1 MPASETKNKLQK
13 DLQTLKIGFNDA
25 KQKYIHM
32 EQSKNRMSQRL
43 SEKSAGARSGARKAA
58 LGDDGY
64 IKDTS
69 INSLGT
75 LNKQER
81 QLNRIIADGYQA
93 GQDLQEAN

>member
-1 MPASETKNKLQK
+1 
-13 DLQTLKIGFNDA
+13 
-25 KQKYIHM
+25 
-32 EQSKNRMSQRL
+32 MSQRL
-43 SEKSAGARSGARKAA
+43 SEKSAGARLGARKAA
-58 LGDDGY
+58 LGDDDY

-93 GQDLQEAN
+93 GQDMQEAN